1 MGIIWYM
8 IYFSLEHIFFLMSI
22 LVHKFKNDNQYL
34 NNGSKISNLR
44 KQTRLLEKFFKYVG
58 HTYMD
63 CTMQS
68 ISKVGWF
75 VSNTENQKKIREKK
89 RKFESDNIYFLQNL
103 RNNEHTIFPLQ
114 SWKGLC
120 EFSVG
125 SVIIYCIAISTLRLV
140 VTNKKHKE
148 NNIIKINSDFHL
160 SLSLETLISSIK
172 CVLFI

>member
-1 MGIIWYM
+1 MYQFVQLLRNAKAHAEDRPQGIIFLRFLNLIQKPEDYFYLMGIIWYI

-75 VSNTENQKKIREKK
+75 VSNTENQKKSERKK
-89 RKFESDNIYFLQNL
+89 ASLRVTIY
-103 RNNEHTIFPLQ
+103 IF
-114 SWKGLC
+114 
-120 EFSVG
+120 F
-125 SVIIYCIAISTLRLV
+125 
-140 VTNKKHKE
+140 
-148 NNIIKINSDFHL
+148 KI
-160 SLSLETLISSIK
+160 
-172 CVLFI
+172 